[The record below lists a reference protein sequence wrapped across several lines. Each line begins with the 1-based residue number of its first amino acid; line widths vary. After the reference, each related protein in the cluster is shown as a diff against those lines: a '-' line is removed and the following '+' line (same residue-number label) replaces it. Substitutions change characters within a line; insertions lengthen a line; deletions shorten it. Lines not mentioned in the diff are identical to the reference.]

1 MTSWHSSWR
10 STLGTVALALLL
22 VAATA
27 SVTVVLTS
35 RGAES
40 VSVPADGPLR
50 ISVIGDS
57 YSAGSDNDVTWPSLV
72 AAASP
77 LSISDVAV
85 AESSYAGRA
94 GQSGRFADQVDKAL
108 ASKPD
113 VIVVFGGIGDVALPN
128 QQITQ
133 SAVDLFTELSRRA
146 PDAELLVFGPIW
158 HQHPVPDVFVTLD
171 SDIAKAANT
180 THTTYV
186 SLIREKWLVAD
197 VLMRR
202 NVAPTDE
209 GQSVLAQHLRPLL
222 MEHIRETS
230 KAVLP

>member
-1 MTSWHSSWR
+1 M
-10 STLGTVALALLL
+10 
-22 VAATA
+22 
-27 SVTVVLTS
+27 
-35 RGAES
+35 
-40 VSVPADGPLR
+40 R

>member
-1 MTSWHSSWR
+1 MTSRHSSWR
-10 STLGTVALALLL
+10 SAIGTVALALLL

-27 SVTVVLTS
+27 SVTVILTN
-35 RGAES
+35 RGGES
-40 VSVPADGPLR
+40 LSVPADGPLR

-77 LSISDVAV
+77 FSISNVAV
-85 AESSYAGRA
+85 ANSSYAGRA
-94 GQSGRFADQVDKAL
+94 GQSGRFADQVDKAI

-113 VIVVFGGIGDVALPN
+113 VVVVFGGVGDVALPD

-146 PDAELLVFGPIW
+146 PDAALVVFGPIW
-158 HQHPVPDVFVTLD
+158 HQHPVPDVFKSLD
-171 SDIAKAANT
+171 SDIAEAAND

-186 SLIREKWLVAD
+186 PLIGENWLAAD
-197 VLMRR
+197 GLMRR

-209 GQSVLAQHLRPLL
+209 GQSVLAQRLRSLL
-222 MEHIRETS
+222 LAQIRGTS
-230 KAVLP
+230 RAVLP

>member
-1 MTSWHSSWR
+1 MTLRHSSWR
-10 STLGTVALALLL
+10 SAIVTVALAFLL

-27 SVTVVLTS
+27 GVTVVLTS
-35 RGAES
+35 RGGES
-40 VSVPADGPLR
+40 LSVPADGPLR

-57 YSAGSDNDVTWPSLV
+57 YSAGSDNDVTWPSLI

-77 LSISDVAV
+77 LSISNVAV
-85 AESSYAGRA
+85 ANSSYAGRA
-94 GQSGRFADQVDKAL
+94 GQSGHFADQVDKAL

-113 VIVVFGGIGDVALPN
+113 VVVVFGGVGDVALPD

-146 PDAELLVFGPIW
+146 PDASLVVFGPIW
-158 HQHPVPDVFVTLD
+158 HQHPVPGVFMALD
-171 SDIAKAANT
+171 SDIAKAAIG

-186 SLIREKWLVAD
+186 SLIDENWLAAD
-197 VLMRR
+197 GLMRR

-209 GQSVLAQHLRPLL
+209 GQSVLAQRLRPLL
-222 MEHIRETS
+222 LEQIRGTS
-230 KAVLP
+230 RAVVP

>member
-1 MTSWHSSWR
+1 MMWWCSSWR
-10 STLGTVALALLL
+10 SVIGAVALSLLL

-27 SVTVVLTS
+27 SATVVLTS
-35 RGAES
+35 RGGQSAPI
-40 VSVPADGPLR
+40 PADGPLR

-57 YSAGSDNDVTWPSLV
+57 YSAGSDNDVTWPSLI

-77 LSISDVAV
+77 LSISNVAV
-85 AESSYAGRA
+85 AGSSYAGRA

-113 VIVVFGGIGDVALPN
+113 MIVVFGGIGDVTLPA

-146 PDAELLVFGPIW
+146 PDAALVVFGPIW
-158 HQHPVPDVFVTLD
+158 HQHPVPDVFMTLD
-171 SDIAKAANT
+171 SDIAEAANI
-180 THTTYV
+180 THTRYV
-186 SLIREKWLVAD
+186 PLIGQTWLTAD
-197 VLMRR
+197 GLMRR

-209 GQSVLAQHLRPLL
+209 GQSVLAQRLGTVLL
-222 MEHIRETS
+222 QQVRETS
-230 KAVLP
+230 RAVLP